1 MLQPTGLSFRWGCIN
16 VAVCCRTWR
25 YYWCAALDL
34 AGVSAQVQP
43 QGERTHA
50 SWNKK
55 HSTDSL
61 VVFALCLLL
70 LKMTPDSLVYSTN
83 LYYNSSA
90 ENNPFILR
98 TDPAVIP
105 IECCYP
111 SWSPVEGT
119 SNICSCCAIGTV
131 GHLKDNPEDVSLC
144 IDPGREMSSSHYQH
158 SRNFP
163 ENKTRVTQMDHR
175 V

>member
-1 MLQPTGLSFRWGCIN
+1 MVITVHQDLFGTGQLIKATDPSLGPAACQHSALNAAANRVIFQMGLHKCGSVLQ
-16 VAVCCRTWR
+16 
-25 YYWCAALDL
+25 
-34 AGVSAQVQP
+34 
-43 QGERTHA
+43 
-50 SWNKK
+50 
-55 HSTDSL
+55 
-61 VVFALCLLL
+61 
-70 LKMTPDSLVYSTN
+70 MTPDSLVYSTN